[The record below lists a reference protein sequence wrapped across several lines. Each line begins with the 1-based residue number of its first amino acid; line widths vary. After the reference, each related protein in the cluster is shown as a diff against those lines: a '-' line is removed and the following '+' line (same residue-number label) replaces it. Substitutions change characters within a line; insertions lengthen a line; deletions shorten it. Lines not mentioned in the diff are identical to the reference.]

1 MYKNRKAVQ
10 KVYELKC
17 KADNV
22 GIEIL
27 GINRMKLDVRQT
39 GDGYQGESP

>member
-1 MYKNRKAVQ
+1 VNKL
-10 KVYELKC
+10 EC

-27 GINRMKLDVRQT
+27 GINRMKLDVGQT
-39 GDGYQGESP
+39 GDGYQGENIEWEIVQPR